1 MSEYIDR
8 EDAIELARRNK
19 AVCSCDA
26 DIVDVIEIVNHVPA
40 ADVKPVKHGKWKHF
54 GSGSNMPLYCSRCEK
69 TFPEYFKK
77 NLNFVR
83 TAVHGWTERMMN
95 NGY

>member
-1 MSEYIDR
+1 MDEYIER
-8 EDAIELARRNK
+8 EAVIELARRNK

-26 DIVDVIEIVNHVPA
+26 DIVDVIEIVNDVPT

-54 GSGSNMPLYCSRCEK
+54 GSGLNMPLYCSRCEK

-77 NLNFVR
+77 FDFCPNCG
-83 TAVHGWTERMMN
+83 ARMD
-95 NGY
+95 GGDK